1 MKFQTGAVFG
11 NRYTLGERIA
21 VGGMGEVWEA
31 TDQVLGRIV
40 AIKLLSPALA
50 DQAGFAQRFREEAR
64 NTAAL
69 SHPNIAAV
77 YDYGEDEGASWLV
90 MELVRGEPLSAIIA
104 TCIGVTRTSYCPMA
118 VSASCGVFICSGT

>member
-1 MKFQTGAVFG
+1 MKFQTGAVLG

-40 AIKLLSPALA
+40 AIKLLSPGLA
-50 DQAGFAQRFREEAR
+50 DQSGFAQRFREEAR

-77 YDYGEDEGASWLV
+77 YDYGEDAGANWLV
-90 MELVRGEPLSAIIA
+90 MELVKGEPLCRPSPSR
-104 TCIGVTRTSYCPMA
+104 VP
-118 VSASCGVFICSGT
+118 